1 MAGNKRRL
9 SSEINVV
16 PYIDVMLVLL
26 IIFMVTAPMMVQGIQ
41 VDLPETT
48 AQSMNSD
55 AEEVVMSVNQ
65 KGELFL
71 SVGDDQGEPLTDDDF
86 VEKVSAIVRN
96 KPEQMILVQ
105 GDSAVPYQFV
115 ANGMSLLQE
124 AGARKI
130 GFVTQPR
137 EDGPAR

>member
-1 MAGNKRRL
+1 MAGNKRKL
-9 SSEINVV
+9 SADINVV

-41 VDLPETT
+41 VDLPETN

-65 KGELFL
+65 NGELFL
-71 SVGDDQGEPLTDDDF
+71 SVGDDQGDPLSDEAF
-86 VEKVSAIVRN
+86 VEKVSALLRAQ
-96 KPEQMILVQ
+96 PEQMILVQ
-105 GDSAVPYQFV
+105 GDAAVPYQYV

-130 GFVTQPR
+130 GFVTRPGEEAPSR
-137 EDGPAR
+137 